1 MRQPA
6 LGPKRRIL
14 VVDDNRDGADSLAL
28 MLRLLGNEV
37 RTAHN
42 GLEALEQTEAFRPQ
56 AILMDVRMA
65 KLNGLEA
72 TRRIREQEW
81 GRGVTIIAVTGWG
94 QEGDRE
100 RSRESGCDGRLVKPM
115 NLPDLQRLLRE
126 LEERKEGR
134 GRLEPPPSAW
144 FAPLLRLAATHSGA
158 LLPSAPLCVA
168 ANRKIDSG

>member
-100 RSRESGCDGRLVKPM
+100 RLRESGCDGRLVKPM
-115 NLPDLQRLLRE
+115 NLPDLAAVAARVGGE
-126 LEERKEGR
+126 EGR
-134 GRLEPPPSAW
+134 AG
-144 FAPLLRLAATHSGA
+144 AT
-158 LLPSAPLCVA
+158 
-168 ANRKIDSG
+168 